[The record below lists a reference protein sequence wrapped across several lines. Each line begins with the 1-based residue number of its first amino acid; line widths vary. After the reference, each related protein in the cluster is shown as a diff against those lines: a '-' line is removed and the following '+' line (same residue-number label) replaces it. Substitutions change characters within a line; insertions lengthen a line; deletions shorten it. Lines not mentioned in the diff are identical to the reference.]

1 MCVLSCHAN
10 NLNTAALFL
19 TQKGSDDRHLVV
31 VPVQGVVVL
40 ATITVQVSE
49 NPGCEVEHRLNW
61 HEPTTEIPRSSAGH
75 TNST

>member
-1 MCVLSCHAN
+1 MCHAN
-10 NLNTAALFL
+10 NLNAAAALFL

-40 ATITVQVSE
+40 ATITVQIGE

-61 HEPTTEIPRSSAGH
+61 HEPMTEIPRSY